1 MKLLKSYVSLLA
13 IAAFDSGKA
22 GWKKNDDGTIAADA
36 DGNPI
41 VINASGAEQ
50 SVKHDTVLTT
60 NAEAR
65 THRTAREAAENA
77 LKAYEVNGKLLDPA
91 IAIKAVDTMRNI
103 DAKTLV
109 DAGEIDK
116 VRDTIKAEYAQQI
129 GERDNKINDLTGRID
144 GMLIDGVFKGNTF
157 INENVAMPADFFQA
171 AMRNQFKVEDGKV
184 VAYDRTGN
192 RLMSKKSV
200 GEYAS
205 ADEALELLVDMHP
218 QKDTILRAPTAGGS
232 GGGGGGGQRGSGRVI
247 RRADFDQLSPQ
258 QQAETAG
265 LVRNGEATLVD

>member
-1 MKLLKSYVSLLA
+1 
-13 IAAFDSGKA
+13 
-22 GWKKNDDGTIAADA
+22 
-36 DGNPI
+36 
-41 VINASGAEQ
+41 
-50 SVKHDTVLTT
+50 
-60 NAEAR
+60 
-65 THRTAREAAENA
+65 
-77 LKAYEVNGKLLDPA
+77 
-91 IAIKAVDTMRNI
+91 
-103 DAKTLV
+103 
-109 DAGEIDK
+109 
-116 VRDTIKAEYAQQI
+116 
-129 GERDNKINDLTGRID
+129 
-144 GMLIDGVFKGNTF
+144 MLIDGVFKGNTF

-232 GGGGGGGQRGSGRVI
+232 GGGGGGGQRGSGRVL